1 MSQQELLKKVI
12 LVLVTYN
19 LSVTLSVADEGVRDE
34 RKLIGLNIIWN
45 IHLFPLVMVV

>member
-19 LSVTLSVADEGVRDE
+19 LSVTLSVTEEGVRDE
-34 RKLIGLNIIWN
+34 R
-45 IHLFPLVMVV
+45 